1 MMSERIAA
9 MSDKVRNTQ
18 PTICLDRARLMTE
31 FYSQPSMENYILRR
45 AQAFQYFLEN
55 KKIFIDPDGEQL
67 AGHLGSRWQAVPL
80 HPDVTA
86 WLYDDLETLDTRP
99 SDRLEFLPGEKDEL
113 RKIAKIWKGHAF
125 GDFARAQ
132 TEDRRGYLHPRYFQP
147 IHHESFA

>member
-86 WLYDDLETLDTRP
+86 WLYDDLKPWTPDLLIVWNFFLVKRMNCGRSLRFGKATP
-99 SDRLEFLPGEKDEL
+99 LEILPEH
-113 RKIAKIWKGHAF
+113 RQKI
-125 GDFARAQ
+125 
-132 TEDRRGYLHPRYFQP
+132 
-147 IHHESFA
+147 